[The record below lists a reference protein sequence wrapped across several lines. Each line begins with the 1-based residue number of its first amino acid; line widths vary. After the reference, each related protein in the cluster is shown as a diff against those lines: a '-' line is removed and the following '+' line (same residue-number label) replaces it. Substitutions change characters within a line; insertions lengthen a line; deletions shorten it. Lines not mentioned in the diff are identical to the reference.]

1 MYFLYRQ
8 AQDTHS
14 HTCRTENPLMDNV
27 NMIWRLAN
35 TYEREMYGIE
45 FTVLE
50 APEELLPEDWEGP
63 YVYWVQHTVL
73 GAKYGM

>member
-1 MYFLYRQ
+1 
-8 AQDTHS
+8 
-14 HTCRTENPLMDNV
+14 MDNV